1 MAMGFLG
8 GAEGKESTCYVG
20 DLGMIT
26 GLGRFPGGGHGNPFQ
41 YSCLENPQAKEPGT
55 EESGGL
61 QSQRVRHDCATK
73 HSTAL
78 RRPAR
83 ISINTRGKDTL

>member
-1 MAMGFLG
+1 MRATKRSLGLLAMGFLG

-41 YSCLENPQAKEPGT
+41 YSCLENPWTEEPGWAT
-55 EESGGL
+55 VSGVTKESDMTWKL
-61 QSQRVRHDCATK
+61 NNNNK
-73 HSTAL
+73 L
-78 RRPAR
+78 LKRRAR
-83 ISINTRGKDTL
+83 